1 MNNLMRK
8 PLEDIRVVDMTHV
21 WFGPWAT
28 MMLADMGAEVIRIE
42 PPWGAIDRISEG
54 MLYGRAPYTFHHLN
68 QNKKDLTLNL
78 KSPEGMRLLKEL
90 IKKSDIV
97 VQNMSVG
104 TMEKLG
110 LGYEDLK
117 KLNPGIIYAALSGFG
132 QTGPYKNRNCYAM
145 FAEAMSGHT
154 RMTGDGVDPEG
165 PPIEMAMALG
175 DMLPGSMAAMAI
187 LAALRYRDKTGLGQM
202 IDVAQLDCMV
212 AVNPGVTGYF
222 LSGMPM
228 WEMRKK
234 YPTGGVGGIFKA
246 KDGGWVRVGAFSP
259 SALENLKK
267 FLNMEEP
274 TKEDCE
280 RYVASKNRDE
290 AVAELVAADLPSS
303 PIYQLDETVKDPHLA
318 ARGMFIEV
326 DHPLAGKY
334 KTVNNPI
341 KFSLTPTERKT
352 PAPTLGQHNKEILSM
367 VLGLSDAQ
375 IDELINNGVVAPT

>member
-1 MNNLMRK
+1 MMRK

-28 MMLADMGAEVIRIE
+28 MNLADMGAEVIRVE

-90 IKKSDIV
+90 IKKSDVV
-97 VQNMSVG
+97 VQNMSTG

-117 KLNPGIIYAALSGFG
+117 ALNPGIIYAALSGFG
-132 QTGPYKNRNCYAM
+132 QYGPYKNRNCYAV
-145 FAEAMSGHT
+145 FAEAISGHT
-154 RMTGDGVDPEG
+154 RMTGDGVDPQG

-175 DMLPGSMAAMAI
+175 DTLPGSLAAMAI
-187 LAALRYRDKTGLGQM
+187 VGAIRYRDKTGLGQM

-212 AVNPGVTGYF
+212 AVNPGITGYF
-222 LSGMPM
+222 LSGLTN

-234 YPTGGVGGIFKA
+234 YPTGGIGGMFKA

-259 SALENLKK
+259 SALENMKN
-267 FLNMEEP
+267 FLGVEEP
-274 TKEDCE
+274 TKEDCAK
-280 RYVASKNRDE
+280 YVASKTRDE
-290 AVAELVAADLPSS
+290 AVEALVAADLPAS
-303 PIYQLDETVKDPHLA
+303 PIYQIDETVKDPHLA

-341 KFSLTPTERKT
+341 KFSVTPVERRT
-352 PAPTLGQHNKEILSM
+352 PAPVLGQHSREILTR
-367 VLGLSDAQ
+367 VLGLTDAQ
-375 IDELINNGVVAPT
+375 VDDLINNGVVAPA

>member
-1 MNNLMRK
+1 MMRK

-28 MMLADMGAEVIRIE
+28 MMLADMGAEVIRVE

-78 KSPEGMRLLKEL
+78 KAPEGMRLLKEL

-154 RMTGDGVDPEG
+154 RMTGDGVDPNG

-222 LSGMPM
+222 LSGMPI

-246 KDGGWVRVGAFSP
+246 KDGGWVRVGAYSP

-267 FLNMEEP
+267 FLNIEEP
-274 TKEDCE
+274 TVEDCE
-280 RYVASKNRDE
+280 KYVASKNRDE
-290 AVAELVAADLPSS
+290 AVQELVAADLPSS

-334 KTVNNPI
+334 KTANNPI

-352 PAPTLGQHNKEILSM
+352 PAPTLGQHSKEVLSRI
-367 VLGLSDAQ
+367 LGLSDAQ
-375 IDELINNGVVAPT
+375 IEELINAGVVAPV

>member
-1 MNNLMRK
+1 MMRK

-117 KLNPGIIYAALSGFG
+117 KLNPGIIYAALSGVG

-154 RMTGDGVDPEG
+154 RMTGDGVDPQG

-352 PAPTLGQHNKEILSM
+352 PAPTLGQHSKEILSM

>member
-1 MNNLMRK
+1 MMRK

-28 MMLADMGAEVIRIE
+28 MMMADMGAEVIRVE

-54 MLYGRAPYTFHHLN
+54 LLYGRAPYTFHHLN

-90 IKKSDIV
+90 IKKSDVV

-154 RMTGDGVDPEG
+154 RMTGDGVDPNG

-187 LAALRYRDKTGLGQM
+187 LAALRYKDKTGLGQM

-234 YPTGGVGGIFKA
+234 YPTGGIGGIFKA

-259 SALENLKK
+259 SALENMKK
-267 FLNMEEP
+267 FLNLEEP

-280 RYVASKNRDE
+280 KYVATKNRDE
-290 AVAELVAADLPSS
+290 AVEELVAADLPAS
-303 PIYQLDETVKDPHLA
+303 PIYQIDETVRDPHLA

-326 DHPLAGKY
+326 NHPLAGKY
-334 KTVNNPI
+334 KTANNPI

-352 PAPTLGQHNKEILSM
+352 PAPTLSQHSREVLTKI
-367 VLGLSDAQ
+367 LGLSDAQ
-375 IDELINNGVVAPT
+375 VDELINAGVVAPA